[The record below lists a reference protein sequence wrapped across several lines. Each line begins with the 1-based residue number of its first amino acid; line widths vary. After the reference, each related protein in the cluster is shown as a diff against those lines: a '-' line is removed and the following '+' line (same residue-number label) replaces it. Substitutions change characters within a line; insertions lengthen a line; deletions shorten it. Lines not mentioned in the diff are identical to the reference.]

1 MYAVRELHES
11 ELDPGEHG
19 LMVPLPGDER
29 DAVVLEDRDGANVTT
44 LRCKAMK
51 MHTDGEKK
59 PFMRISDISAQLYV
73 TDCRLAFACSKF
85 DKGGGWVGGPTAMIV
100 FNAGSKLLAAR
111 RRHGKMLV
119 GHIRY
124 PWIQSVYAQNHVTMR
139 HAEML
144 RIVVK
149 LPGDASW
156 TKVEFELPKDLDA
169 TALGAEIIRR
179 SARFRLSHEPE
190 LGDEERAHFA
200 ELANLDGLVWDRES
214 GKLAGHTFKT
224 HWPVSEKSGRIGS
237 AAAPRAVEAGA
248 PVEPAPEAVAWQP
261 EPEPQP
267 KAEPQSEVQPTPQ
280 PESRPAEVESPEFR
294 FCGSCG
300 AEHGENDAFC
310 GSCGEKLTGM
320 EASQ

>member
-19 LMVPLPGDER
+19 LMVPLPGAER
-29 DAVVLEDRDGANVTT
+29 DAVVLEDRDGADVTT
-44 LRCKAMK
+44 LRCKAVTMQ
-51 MHTDGEKK
+51 TNGEKK
-59 PFMRISDISAQLYV
+59 PFMRVGDVSAQLYV

-85 DKGGGWVGGPTAMIV
+85 DKGGGWVGGATAMV
-100 FNAGSKLLAAR
+100 VMNAGSKLLAAR
-111 RRHGKMLV
+111 RRRGKMLV

-124 PWIQSVYAQNHVTMR
+124 PWIQSVFAQNHITLR

-169 TALGAEIIRR
+169 TALAAEIIRR

-190 LGDEERAHFA
+190 LSDEEKSHFA
-200 ELANLDGLVWDRES
+200 ELASLDRIVWDRES
-214 GKLAGHTFKT
+214 GKLAGRSFKT
-224 HWPVSEKSGRIGS
+224 HWPVAEKSSRIGIG
-237 AAAPRAVEAGA
+237 AAPAAVVTESIAPAVE
-248 PVEPAPEAVAWQP
+248 PQPTP

-267 KAEPQSEVQPTPQ
+267 T
-280 PESRPAEVESPEFR
+280 
-294 FCGSCG
+294 
-300 AEHGENDAFC
+300 
-310 GSCGEKLTGM
+310 
-320 EASQ
+320 